1 MSNGLINTGIV
12 LIVLG
17 SVIAILTY
25 GPTMDTRKTFEEF
38 DNNCK
43 VIEKQLQEARNTK
56 IYNEEQLMQKNHQIS
71 NLEDSLQECYYY
83 RGEVAENMFFG
94 PSLFFSGS
102 ILIIFI
108 GTFCMTVGVIYWGGS
123 AFYRIYKNN
132 KSKAVSTKTNPSIN
146 INRTN
151 ILNKKP
157 MIIPPNGLNEETY
170 EEVNISEVEE
180 ALHETE
186 IEELMEEV
194 SEDDLTNEVTEEE
207 STMVFYED
215 LNEETIKENVYDLL
229 KTDSSIS
236 KSEISNVLGIDELD
250 VELSI
255 KDLVDEGRIIDT
267 GERFILL

>member
-1 MSNGLINTGIV
+1 MSNGLIHTGIV

-43 VIEKQLQEARNTK
+43 VLEKQLQEVRNTK
-56 IYNEEQLMQKNHQIS
+56 IYNEEQSMQKNHQIS

-123 AFYRIYKNN
+123 AFYRIYKSNT
-132 KSKAVSTKTNPSIN
+132 SKAVSTKTNPSIN
-146 INRTN
+146 INSPN

-157 MIIPPNGLNEETY
+157 TIICPNDSKEETY

-180 ALHETE
+180 ALHEIE

-194 SEDDLTNEVTEEE
+194 SEEVLTNEVTEEKGN
-207 STMVFYED
+207 MAFYED
-215 LNEETIKENVYDLL
+215 LNEEKIKENIYDLL
-229 KTDSSIS
+229 KTDPKIS
-236 KSEISNVLGIDELD
+236 KSEISNALSIDELD
-250 VELSI
+250 VELAI
-255 KDLVDEGRIIDT
+255 KDLMDEGRIIDT
-267 GERFILL
+267 GKRFIIL

>member
-1 MSNGLINTGIV
+1 MSNGLINAGIV

-43 VIEKQLQEARNTK
+43 VLEKQLQEARDTK
-56 IYNEEQLMQKNHQIS
+56 IYNEEQLMQNNHQIS

-83 RGEVAENMFFG
+83 RGEVAENMTFG

-102 ILIIFI
+102 KLIIFI
-108 GTFCMTVGVIYWGGS
+108 GTFFMAVGGLYWGGS
-123 AFYRIYKNN
+123 AFYRIYKSN

-146 INRTN
+146 INSPN
-151 ILNKKP
+151 ILNKKST
-157 MIIPPNGLNEETY
+157 IIRPNDTKEETY

-186 IEELMEEV
+186 ELMGEFSEEV
-194 SEDDLTNEVTEEE
+194 LTNEVTEEKGNM
-207 STMVFYED
+207 TFYED
-215 LNEETIKENVYDLL
+215 LNEENIKENVYDLL
-229 KTDSSIS
+229 KTDPGIS
-236 KSEISNVLGIDELD
+236 KSKISNVLSIDELD
-250 VELSI
+250 VELAI
-255 KDLVDEGRIIDT
+255 KDLIDEGRIIDT
-267 GERFILL
+267 GKRFIL